1 MSEEKQTAEQVEAAE
16 QEEVTEQAE
25 QAASQEQHEETAGQ
39 EEALQHQIDEL
50 QGLLD
55 EKENKLLRV
64 QADFENYKRRSRLEM
79 EAAQKYRSQN
89 VVTEIL
95 PALDNFERALQ
106 VEAESEQTKSLL
118 QGMEMVRRQLM
129 DALEKKA
136 LKPSKLSV
144 RNLIRTFTKPSCRWK
159 MKTSAAILLS
169 KNCKR
174 LQTEG
179 SRHPSFNGKSE
190 SITT

>member
-1 MSEEKQTAEQVEAAE
+1 MTEEKQTAEQVEAAE
-16 QEEVTEQAE
+16 QEEMTE
-25 QAASQEQHEETAGQ
+25 QAASEEQHEETVGQ
-39 EEALQHQIDEL
+39 EEDLQHQIDEL

-118 QGMEMVRRQLM
+118 QGMEMVRRQLI
-129 DALEKKA
+129 DALEKEGVEAIEAVGQEFDPNLHQAVMQVEDENFGSNIVIEELQKGYK
-136 LKPSKLSV
+136 LKDRVIRPSMVKV
-144 RNLIRTFTKPSCRWK
+144 N
-159 MKTSAAILLS
+159 
-169 KNCKR
+169 
-174 LQTEG
+174 Q
-179 SRHPSFNGKSE
+179 
-190 SITT
+190 

>member
-118 QGMEMVRRQLM
+118 QGME
-129 DALEKKA
+129 
-136 LKPSKLSV
+136 
-144 RNLIRTFTKPSCRWK
+144 IC
-159 MKTSAAILLS
+159 AAS
-169 KNCKR
+169 
-174 LQTEG
+174 
-179 SRHPSFNGKSE
+179 
-190 SITT
+190 

>member
-64 QADFENYKRRSRLEM
+64 QADFENYKRRSRLGNG
-79 EAAQKYRSQN
+79 SCS
-89 VVTEIL
+89 EI
-95 PALDNFERALQ
+95 PFSKRRNGNPSGA
-106 VEAESEQTKSLL
+106 
-118 QGMEMVRRQLM
+118 RQL
-129 DALEKKA
+129 
-136 LKPSKLSV
+136 
-144 RNLIRTFTKPSCRWK
+144 
-159 MKTSAAILLS
+159 
-169 KNCKR
+169 
-174 LQTEG
+174 
-179 SRHPSFNGKSE
+179 
-190 SITT
+190 